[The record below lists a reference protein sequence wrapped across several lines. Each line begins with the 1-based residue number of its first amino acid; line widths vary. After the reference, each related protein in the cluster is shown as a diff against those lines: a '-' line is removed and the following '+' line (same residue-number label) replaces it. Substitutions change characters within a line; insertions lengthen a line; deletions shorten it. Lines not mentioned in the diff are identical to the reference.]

1 MWRYWISSSTGVGR
15 TRSRARLMLLAIL
28 PTLLFLGH
36 AIVPGEANHVA
47 DSMTTHRSRQDSE
60 EHTRHCHE
68 QIGSC
73 ADQPLTSGP
82 GQLLQGQ
89 QIQPS
94 ALLGQLRMTP
104 VPFHIPAG
112 YIAIPLDPPPQS
124 IVA

>member
-1 MWRYWISSSTGVGR
+1 MRRYWISSSTGIRR
-15 TRSRARLMLLAIL
+15 TRFRARLMLFAIL

-36 AIVPGEANHVA
+36 AIVPGEANQATDRVA
-47 DSMTTHRSRQDSE
+47 AHQSEQDGA
-60 EHTRHCHE
+60 EHARHCHE

-94 ALLGQLRMTP
+94 ASLGQLRITP
-104 VPFHIPAG
+104 ASFHIPAG

-124 IVA
+124 TVA